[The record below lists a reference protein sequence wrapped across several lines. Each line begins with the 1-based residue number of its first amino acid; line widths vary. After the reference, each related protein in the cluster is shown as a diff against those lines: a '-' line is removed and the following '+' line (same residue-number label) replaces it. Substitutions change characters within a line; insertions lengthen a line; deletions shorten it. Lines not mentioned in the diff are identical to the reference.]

1 VVTPP
6 REMVMSTTSIKLPTT
21 LKKRVAAAAAG
32 RGLTSH
38 AFMVQAI
45 EESARAAELRR
56 KFVAAA
62 ETARKRLVASGKGY
76 DGDAVHAYIRN
87 RLQGKK
93 PGRPRAISWR
103 G

>member
-1 VVTPP
+1 
-6 REMVMSTTSIKLPTT
+6 MSTTSIKLPPT

-56 KFVAAA
+56 KFVSVADM
-62 ETARKRLVASGKGY
+62 ARTRLIDSGKGY

-87 RLQGKK
+87 RVQGRKSTK
-93 PGRPRAISWR
+93 PKSISWR

>member
-1 VVTPP
+1 
-6 REMVMSTTSIKLPTT
+6 MSTTSLKLPGS
-21 LKKRVAAAAAG
+21 LKKRVAMAAAG

-56 KFVAAA
+56 KFVADA
-62 ETARKRLVASGKGY
+62 ESARRRLVSSGKGY
-76 DGDAVHAYIRN
+76 DADSVHTYIGD
-87 RLQGKK
+87 RLRGKK
-93 PGRPRAISWR
+93 TARPRAISWR

>member
-1 VVTPP
+1 
-6 REMVMSTTSIKLPTT
+6 MATTSIKIPPT

-32 RGLTSH
+32 LGLTSH

-45 EESARAAELRR
+45 EDSAQAAELRR
-56 KFVAAA
+56 KFVSVADMARTRLI
-62 ETARKRLVASGKGY
+62 ETGKGH

-87 RLQGKK
+87 RVQGRRST
-93 PGRPRAISWR
+93 RPRAISWR